1 MKLTIIHCD
10 KLENLATCQFL
21 SVFFPVNYMRPEAAN
36 PINLNG
42 TDVILIDFSNVTA
55 SECKVLESRWNYI
68 KTFPILCLVD
78 QFQGTEFNFARR
90 LQIENIV
97 RRSDGISL
105 ITSQIQ
111 SLCKYYENK
120 KIIDNIL

>member
-42 TDVILIDFSNVTA
+42 TDIILIDFSNVTA
-55 SECKVLESRWNYI
+55 SECKILESRWNYL

-78 QFQGTEFNFARR
+78 QYQGTEIEFARR
-90 LQIENIV
+90 LQIENIIC
-97 RRSDGISL
+97 RTHGISL

-111 SLCKYYENK
+111 ILSKLDNK
-120 KIIDNIL
+120 SKIISNIL